1 MIQAAPMQNGE
12 EIQENASGAA
22 FLNLQHVHYQSR
34 FRHVIV
40 QYPPTDWSL
49 VNYSICM

>member
-12 EIQENASGAA
+12 EKIQENAYGAA
-22 FLNLQHVHYQSR
+22 FLNLHRFMHYQSR

-40 QYPPTDWSL
+40 QYRHLPTGGW
-49 VNYSICM
+49 